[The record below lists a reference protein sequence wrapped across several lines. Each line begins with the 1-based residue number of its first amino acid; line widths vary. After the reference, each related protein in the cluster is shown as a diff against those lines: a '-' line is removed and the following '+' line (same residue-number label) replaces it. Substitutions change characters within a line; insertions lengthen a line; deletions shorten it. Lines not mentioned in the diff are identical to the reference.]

1 MSNFNAAQAA
11 AVLFADPERGLTLS
25 HRQCRRVTKRVRK
38 LGVKMTSDFY
48 YYFVA

>member
-1 MSNFNAAQAA
+1 MSNFHAARAA
-11 AVLFADPERGLTLS
+11 MSLIDPDVNQTLS

-48 YYFVA
+48 HYYVA

>member
-1 MSNFNAAQAA
+1 MSNFHAARAA
-11 AVLFADPERGLTLS
+11 MWLMNTDTNQTLS

-48 YYFVA
+48 HYYVA